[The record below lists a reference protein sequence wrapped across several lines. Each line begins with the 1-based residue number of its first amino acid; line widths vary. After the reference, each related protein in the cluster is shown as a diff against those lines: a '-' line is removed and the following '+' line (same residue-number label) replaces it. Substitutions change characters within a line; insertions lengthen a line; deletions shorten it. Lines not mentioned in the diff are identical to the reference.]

1 MPNRTLILIIPLA
14 LTYFAIGKLALLL
27 AIPPGYATAIWPS
40 AGVAL
45 SVILLKGYRLWP
57 GVLLGSFLV
66 NVDGMPSSSS
76 LLTSLFVP
84 MVIAAGA
91 ALQAVLGAW
100 LIRRYIGS
108 RICLDSISE
117 VFKFLVFA
125 CGVSCAAS
133 ASIGTT
139 ALLSAGLLPAENY
152 IFNWFTWWVGD
163 GLGVMITSILI
174 FVYFGEPRAVWRL
187 SLIHI

>member
-84 MVIAAGA
+84 MVIAARGCSSGC
-91 ALQAVLGAW
+91 ALVLA
-100 LIRRYIGS
+100 LIPRYIGQQEFVFD
-108 RICLDSISE
+108 RLGE
-117 VFKFLVFA
+117 VF
-125 CGVSCAAS
+125 
-133 ASIGTT
+133 
-139 ALLSAGLLPAENY
+139 
-152 IFNWFTWWVGD
+152 
-163 GLGVMITSILI
+163 
-174 FVYFGEPRAVWRL
+174 
-187 SLIHI
+187 